1 MLLMTETKKVEAA
14 ISIEEI
20 KEKAKGT
27 LVEIPDW
34 DNKGTISVRL
44 RSIDVTPLLVETGN
58 IPNSLVTEVATMFDE
73 DSKPV
78 VKEGKSPEN
87 TQEMINTFAP
97 MLDTIAKEALAEP
110 TYEAIQEIYPLNLQ
124 QKIAIFQFVIGGIDK
139 FKPFRT

>member
-1 MLLMTETKKVEAA
+1 MTETKKVEKA

-34 DNKGTISVRL
+34 DNTGTISVRL
-44 RSIDVTPLLVETGN
+44 KTIDVTPLLMESGN

-73 DSKPV
+73 DNKPIEDEV
-78 VKEGKSPEN
+78 KSPEK
-87 TQEMINTFAP
+87 TQQMLSTFAP
-97 MLDTIAKEALAEP
+97 MLETISKEALVEP
-110 TYEAIQEIYPLNLQ
+110 TYDAIQEVYPLTLQ

-139 FKPFRT
+139 LKPFRS